1 MYFYV
6 TNLNSKPMS
15 KAKNLVSGELT
26 DENIGKVNTHLSDI
40 ETLMPFL
47 IALPADEKK
56 KMNPMGKQSIEF
68 VNMALTGAKR
78 FPQYLLPSFKKD
90 EFAKDVKL
98 ISDLRDI
105 RAGVVS
111 LLEKIDDTIY
121 GTAVDAMQSANEV
134 YKYLKTASE
143 KDAALKEFVGEM
155 SKRYDRPSKKS
166 KDDSKKPEDKK
177 PDDKKPEDKKPGGG
191 DDIQLPSEPPKKPDG
206 VA

>member
-1 MYFYV
+1 MA
-6 TNLNSKPMS
+6 

-47 IALPADEKK
+47 IALPADEKR

-68 VNMALTGAKR
+68 VNTALTGAKR
-78 FPQYLLPSFKKD
+78 FSQYLLPTFKKD

-98 ISDLRDI
+98 IHDLRDI

-134 YKYLKTASE
+134 YSYLKTASE

-155 SKRYDRPSKKS
+155 SKRYDRPNKKS
-166 KDDSKKPEDKK
+166 KDNPKQPAEPNKPADPKQPADPKEPAEPKQ
-177 PDDKKPEDKKPGGG
+177 PDT
-191 DDIQLPSEPPKKPDG
+191 PKKPKDNEPDIHLPEG
-206 VA
+206 

>member
-1 MYFYV
+1 MADY
-6 TNLNSKPMS
+6 K
-15 KAKNLVSGELT
+15 LT

-47 IALPADEKK
+47 IALPADEKR

-68 VNMALTGAKR
+68 VNTALTGAKR
-78 FPQYLLPSFKKD
+78 FSQYLLPTFKKD

-98 ISDLRDI
+98 IHDLRDI

-134 YKYLKTASE
+134 YSYLKTASE

-155 SKRYDRPSKKS
+155 SKRYDRPNKKS
-166 KDDSKKPEDKK
+166 KDNPKQPAEPNKPTDPNK
-177 PDDKKPEDKKPGGG
+177 PADPKQPAD
-191 DDIQLPSEPPKKPDG
+191 PKKPDTPKKPG
-206 VA
+206 TGGDPDIHLPEE